1 MIVYA
6 LYSIYFDGCD
16 SWENIIDLY
25 RDPEDAYTEYQ
36 KLHNA
41 NENDSQSYDVRGMA
55 VK

>member
-6 LYSIYFDGCD
+6 LYDIYSDD
-16 SWENIIDLY
+16 SGTYENIIDLY
-25 RDPEDAYTEYQ
+25 RDPEDAYSEYQ

>member
-6 LYSIYFDGCD
+6 LYDVYFDGCD

-25 RDPEDAYTEYQ
+25 ANEEDAYVTYT

-41 NENDSQSYDVRGMA
+41 NENDKQSYNVVGMA